1 MRTTRILTCLQ
12 VHEHHR
18 ALETALANLKGSE
31 EAPLF
36 PTDYA
41 ANLAVLPVK
50 ARVRGGLA
58 MCILST
64 FSGCG
69 AGAPR
74 RKFWGY
80 VITFN

>member
-1 MRTTRILTCLQ
+1 MWYFSFGQMRT
-12 VHEHHR
+12 
-18 ALETALANLKGSE
+18 ALGLIRDIKRFYLLPYLELEARPVSE
-31 EAPLF
+31 PRLRKS
-36 PTDYA
+36 
-41 ANLAVLPVK
+41 LVVK
-50 ARVRGGLA
+50 ARVRGGWA
-58 MCILST
+58 MCISA

>member
-41 ANLAVLPVK
+41 ANLAVLP
-50 ARVRGGLA
+50 ALA
-58 MCILST
+58 D
-64 FSGCG
+64 
-69 AGAPR
+69 APDCAI
-74 RKFWGY
+74 FGD
-80 VITFN
+80 TL